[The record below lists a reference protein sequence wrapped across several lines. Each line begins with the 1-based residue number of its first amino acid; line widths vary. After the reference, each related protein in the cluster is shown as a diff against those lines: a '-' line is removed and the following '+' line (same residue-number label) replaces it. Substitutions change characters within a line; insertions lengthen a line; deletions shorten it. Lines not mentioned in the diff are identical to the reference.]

1 MQYLVADSS
10 SKPTHVGG
18 RSIHQGIAMMTLSLM
33 GGWMLHSGEH
43 VIGAGDDETCISRHD
58 IVIINSMLGINKPAG
73 LCQAG
78 RQGADHICR
87 DSGRTSRVLGI
98 RDESISKTLVTTSP
112 HVLLVQQ
119 QTSSSPRREV
129 SPSHLPYLRAPRI
142 VHCCRAE
149 KLGVSSLP
157 INQCAHNAGYLQC
170 SEAGPSAH
178 RKRPPSSLGRQ

>member
-1 MQYLVADSS
+1 MDA
-10 SKPTHVGG
+10 
-18 RSIHQGIAMMTLSLM
+18 
-33 GGWMLHSGEH
+33 SGEH

-58 IVIINSMLGINKPAG
+58 IVIINSMLGINKPVV

-129 SPSHLPYLRAPRI
+129 SPSTLPQRSTDSPL
-142 VHCCRAE
+142 
-149 KLGVSSLP
+149 LP
-157 INQCAHNAGYLQC
+157 GR
-170 SEAGPSAH
+170 EARSI
-178 RKRPPSSLGRQ
+178 

>member
-10 SKPTHVGG
+10 SKHTTR
-18 RSIHQGIAMMTLSLM
+18 RSIHQGIALTLSLM
-33 GGWMLHSGEH
+33 GGWMPVANMSSVL
-43 VIGAGDDETCISRHD
+43 VMMRLCISRHD
-58 IVIINSMLGINKPAG
+58 IVIINSMLGINKPAV

-119 QTSSSPRREV
+119 QTSSSPRRGV
-129 SPSHLPYLRAPRI
+129 RPSTLPQRSTDSPLLPGR
-142 VHCCRAE
+142 
-149 KLGVSSLP
+149 
-157 INQCAHNAGYLQC
+157 
-170 SEAGPSAH
+170 EARSI
-178 RKRPPSSLGRQ
+178 

>member
-1 MQYLVADSS
+1 MPVANMSSVLV
-10 SKPTHVGG
+10 
-18 RSIHQGIAMMTLSLM
+18 MMRL
-33 GGWMLHSGEH
+33 
-43 VIGAGDDETCISRHD
+43 CISRHD
-58 IVIINSMLGINKPAG
+58 IVIINSMLGINKPAV

-129 SPSHLPYLRAPRI
+129 SPSTLPQ
-142 VHCCRAE
+142 
-149 KLGVSSLP
+149 SSTDSPLLP
-157 INQCAHNAGYLQC
+157 GREARSIQSANQPMC
-170 SEAGPSAH
+170 S
-178 RKRPPSSLGRQ
+178 